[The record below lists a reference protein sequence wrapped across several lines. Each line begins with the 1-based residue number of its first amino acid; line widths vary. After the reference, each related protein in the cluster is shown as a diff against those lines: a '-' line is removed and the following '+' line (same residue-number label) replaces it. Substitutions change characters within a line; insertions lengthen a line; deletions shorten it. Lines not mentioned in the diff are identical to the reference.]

1 MPAKNQND
9 NTKSIWCKI
18 NLIFGS
24 HTICVFTLEHY
35 MTSVYGVD
43 NNKIELLCTSS
54 DRITSSTKQATT
66 CSEI

>member
-43 NNKIELLCTSS
+43 NDKIELLYYVFGQN
-54 DRITSSTKQATT
+54 KQA
-66 CSEI
+66 